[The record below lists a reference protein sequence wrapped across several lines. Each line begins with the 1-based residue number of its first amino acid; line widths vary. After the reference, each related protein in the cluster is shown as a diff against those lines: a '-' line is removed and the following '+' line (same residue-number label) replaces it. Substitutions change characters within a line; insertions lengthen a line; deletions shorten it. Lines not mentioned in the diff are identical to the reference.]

1 MQENFDLKSIGC
13 PPCFLRCTKHS
24 VVKNGRHRGL
34 ELEGPEYETIYAIGG
49 LNAIDSLEEVA
60 WLNDLC
66 DRLGLDTMSGGNI
79 SAFAI
84 EAYKAGKIDFAIDY
98 NQPDRVAELFELIAN
113 REGIGALFARGI
125 VAAAAELGLDDL
137 AVHVKGLEP
146 AGFDPRVLKGM
157 GLSYA
162 TAARGACHLR
172 ATFYKAELS
181 GEFDR
186 DQIAGKALA
195 MIDYEDRATLFD
207 SLILCRFFRDFVMWD
222 ELEILIEATTG
233 VCYDKE
239 ALQKIAGK
247 TANLAREFNR
257 REGLDETYDKL
268 PKRFFEKNEEGA
280 VLSKEEMA
288 IMLGEYN
295 KLRKAAA

>member
-1 MQENFDLKSIGC
+1 
-13 PPCFLRCTKHS
+13 
-24 VVKNGRHRGL
+24 L

-125 VAAAAELGLDDL
+125 VAVAAELGLDDL

-186 DQIAGKALA
+186 DKIAGKAFA